1 MPVVIFADAISVIF
15 SSMPAT
21 LNHIVL
27 VDDNETTSFLNNR
40 LLGRLAVADQISTF
54 SRADEAFEQLLG
66 GANGGSIPTPDL
78 IFVDLKMPGISG
90 FEFLEL
96 YNALPQPV
104 QDRTVMAVLT
114 TSMHGADTARVAQ
127 YPNVEYLTKPLT
139 EEKML
144 KLLAKRF
151 Q

>member
-1 MPVVIFADAISVIF
+1 MSAS
-15 SSMPAT
+15 

-40 LLGRLAVADQISTF
+40 LLGRLAVADQVSTF
-54 SRADEAFEQLLG
+54 SRADEAFEQIWG
-66 GANGGSIPTPDL
+66 DAIGGSAVPDL
-78 IFVDLKMPGISG
+78 VFVDLKMPGISG
-90 FEFLEL
+90 FDFLEL
-96 YNALPQPV
+96 YSALPQLV
-104 QDRTVMAVLT
+104 QEKTVMAVLT

-139 EEKML
+139 EEKMQ

-151 Q
+151 H

>member
-1 MPVVIFADAISVIF
+1 MS
-15 SSMPAT
+15 T
-21 LNHIVL
+21 NLNHIVL

-40 LLGRLAVADQISTF
+40 LLGRLAVADHVSTF
-54 SRADEAFEQLLG
+54 SRADEAFEQLWG
-66 GANGGSIPTPDL
+66 NNPDGSVPAPDL
-78 IFVDLKMPGISG
+78 VFVDLKMPGVSG

-104 QDRTVMAVLT
+104 QDKTVMAVLT

-139 EEKML
+139 EEKMR
-144 KLLAKRF
+144 KLLEKRF

>member
-1 MPVVIFADAISVIF
+1 MAAN
-15 SSMPAT
+15 

-40 LLGRLAVADQISTF
+40 LLGRLAVADHVSTF
-54 SRADEAFEQLLG
+54 SRADEAFEQLWGKSG
-66 GANGGSIPTPDL
+66 GDGAQVPDL
-78 IFVDLKMPGISG
+78 VFVDLKMPGVSG

-104 QDRTVMAVLT
+104 QDKTVMAVLT
-114 TSMHGADTARVAQ
+114 TSMHGADTARVAK

-139 EEKML
+139 EEKMR
-144 KLLAKRF
+144 KLLEKRF
-151 Q
+151 

>member
-1 MPVVIFADAISVIF
+1 MAAN
-15 SSMPAT
+15 

-40 LLGRLAVADQISTF
+40 LLGRLAVANQVSTF
-54 SRADEAFEQLLG
+54 ARADEAFGQIWG
-66 GANGGSIPTPDL
+66 QQANGGGMPAPDL
-78 IFVDLKMPGISG
+78 VFVDLKMPGVSG

-104 QDRTVMAVLT
+104 QEQTVMAVLT

-139 EEKML
+139 EEKMR
-144 KLLAKRF
+144 KLLEKRF
-151 Q
+151 

>member
-1 MPVVIFADAISVIF
+1 MSAN
-15 SSMPAT
+15 

-40 LLGRLAVADQISTF
+40 LLGRLAVADHVSTF
-54 SRADEAFEQLLG
+54 ARADEAFEQLWG
-66 GANGGSIPTPDL
+66 EEGAAAPDL
-78 IFVDLKMPGISG
+78 VFVDLKMPGVSG

-104 QDRTVMAVLT
+104 QDKTVMAVLT

-139 EEKML
+139 EEKMR
-144 KLLAKRF
+144 KLLEKRF
-151 Q
+151 